1 MKLSSAAAAIALLC
15 ATPAFAAAPAFLVDF
30 EKTWDYA
37 NGAIDGYYNGGSA
50 ADGNAGS
57 NLGVAFVGVAGLSND
72 SAFTYYGNAP
82 SPLGV
87 AYVFDASA
95 FINVAAGVD
104 STLYFSYASP
114 SAVAGAIKAYA
125 GANGSGA
132 LLGSIDLA
140 ANSGAGYDTWTARS
154 FSFLGTAQSFDLGAS
169 ANVVALDNVSS
180 VPEISSLLMLLLGG
194 ATVLRLGRRRS
205 A

>member
-1 MKLSSAAAAIALLC
+1 MKLSSVAAIALLC
-15 ATPAFAAAPAFLVDF
+15 ATPVFAAAPAFLVDF

-37 NGAIDGYYNGGSA
+37 NGAVDGYYSGGTA
-50 ADGNAGS
+50 ADGSTGS
-57 NLGVAFVGVAGLSND
+57 NLGVAFAGVSGLSND
-72 SAFTYYGNAP
+72 NAFTYYSNAP

-87 AYVFDASA
+87 AYVFDSNA
-95 FINVAAGVD
+95 FINVAAGVAN
-104 STLYFSYASP
+104 TLYFSYASP

-140 ANSGAGYDTWTARS
+140 ANSGAGYEAWTAKAFS
-154 FSFLGTAQSFDLGAS
+154 FSGTALSFDLGAG
-169 ANVVALDNVSS
+169 ANVVALDNLSS
-180 VPEISSLLMLLLGG
+180 VPEASSLLMLLLGG
-194 ATVLRLGRRRS
+194 AAVLRLGSRRR

>member
-1 MKLSSAAAAIALLC
+1 MKLSSVAAIALLC
-15 ATPAFAAAPAFLVDF
+15 ATPVFAAAPAFVIDF
-30 EKTWDYA
+30 EKNWDYT

-50 ADGNAGS
+50 ADGSTGG
-57 NLGVAFVGVAGLSND
+57 NLGVAFVGLSGLSND
-72 SAFTYYGNAP
+72 NAFTYYSNAP
-82 SPLGV
+82 SLLGV
-87 AYVFDASA
+87 AYVFDAGA

-114 SAVAGAIKAYA
+114 SAVTGAIKAYA

-140 ANSGAGYDTWTARS
+140 ANSGAGYDGWTARS
-154 FSFLGTAQSFDLGAS
+154 FSFSGTALSFDLGAS
-169 ANVVALDNVSS
+169 ANVVALDNISS
-180 VPEISSLLMLLLGG
+180 VPESSTLVMMLLG
-194 ATVLRLGRRRS
+194 AAAMLRLGSRRR